1 MGRNTQGVRVIN
13 IKNNDEIA
21 AIAKEEMDKDVEEE
35 TEEESTDTFPGA
47 VDSVMPEFKDVP
59 QTGDNA
65 ISNMGDEDY
74 LKKIEEEEA
83 KANEKL
89 EKEKEKEE
97 SDDDSEE

>member
-1 MGRNTQGVRVIN
+1 MCIR
-13 IKNNDEIA
+13 
-21 AIAKEEMDKDVEEE
+21 
-35 TEEESTDTFPGA
+35 
-47 VDSVMPEFKDVP
+47 DSP

-97 SDDDSEE
+97 SDDDSEQ